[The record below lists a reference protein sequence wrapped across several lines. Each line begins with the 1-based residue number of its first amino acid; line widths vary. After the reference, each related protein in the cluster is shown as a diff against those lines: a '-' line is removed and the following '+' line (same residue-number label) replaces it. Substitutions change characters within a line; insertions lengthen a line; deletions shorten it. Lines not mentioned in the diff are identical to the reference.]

1 MSTVDRRALD
11 LDPVLRA
18 SRNVWPIGPLP
29 RPYSRPQ
36 MLGFAS
42 AEAGLARFPDH
53 ECSLAPRNVFAVGLK
68 KLFRL
73 CRTRLRSHIQ
83 SAARAGAERVVFDG
97 LFVRI
102 VDGDDLEFQGQ
113 RFRLAGYDAPEIRNL
128 RSKIDRDIERR
139 RGQQAAFRLKTL
151 IGEARSVHIIPW
163 GRTVFPSRQLATLLI
178 NGWDVGKYAMEEG
191 WGVDYRER
199 KNIDCGDPDR
209 PFPVLP
215 LPTALTAS

>member
-1 MSTVDRRALD
+1 M
-11 LDPVLRA
+11 PVG
-18 SRNVWPIGPLP
+18 V
-29 RPYSRPQ
+29 
-36 MLGFAS
+36 
-42 AEAGLARFPDH
+42 
-53 ECSLAPRNVFAVGLK
+53 
-68 KLFRL
+68 
-73 CRTRLRSHIQ
+73 RSHTQ
-83 SAARAGAERVVFDG
+83 RAARAGAERVVFDG

-139 RGQQAAFRLKTL
+139 RGQQSAFRLKTL

-199 KNIDCGDPDR
+199 KNIDWGDPDR

-215 LPTALTAS
+215 LPAALTAS